1 MDSAGTV
8 VLNSTTTTAIG
19 ATTTID
25 LQATTGLTI
34 DSSGGAIGIGTDAD
48 AQNIDIGTAGA
59 RVITLGSAAVTQMNI
74 VTDAIGVN
82 AVNITGTVTTSEG
95 ITATTGD
102 VILSDG
108 AMAAANEG
116 LAALGASDATFA
128 VDSNTVTVTGE
139 SSGQTIATITGGV
152 DGQLLTLIFVDTY
165 VTITDTGTAASNT
178 VDLSAAFTSAD
189 DTVLQLVY
197 DGTSWFEVSR
207 SVN

>member
-1 MDSAGTV
+1 M
-8 VLNSTTTTAIG
+8 
-19 ATTTID
+19 
-25 LQATTGLTI
+25 TI